1 MLLYSIQWLILSFIL
16 IIICIHYQFILME
29 YSKESE
35 SWVLASREESQSG
48 QWSHMSIGRD
58 KMLCYY
64 EKEEQERN
72 TMMKKGYIRAPR
84 NTTQRDEFNDLY
96 LNIYDEH
103 RMTKKDEFTIR
114 QDHIIKYYVGS
125 TPDTAPRTDNST
137 FGCFPFD
144 VTLTSQTS

>member
-1 MLLYSIQWLILSFIL
+1 
-16 IIICIHYQFILME
+16 
-29 YSKESE
+29 
-35 SWVLASREESQSG
+35 
-48 QWSHMSIGRD
+48 
-58 KMLCYY
+58 MLCYY

-72 TMMKKGYIRAPR
+72 TMKKKGFIRAPR
-84 NTTQRDEFNDLY
+84 NNTKRDEYNDLY

-125 TPDTAPRTDNST
+125 TADTAPRTNNST
-137 FGCFPFD
+137 FGCFSFD

>member
-16 IIICIHYQFILME
+16 VFVCIHYQFNVTE

-48 QWSHMSIGRD
+48 QWNHMSIGRD

-72 TMMKKGYIRAPR
+72 TMKKKGYTRAPR
-84 NTTQRDEFNDLY
+84 NNTKRDEFNDLY
-96 LNIYDEH
+96 INIYDEH

-125 TPDTAPRTDNST
+125 TPDTAPRRGNST